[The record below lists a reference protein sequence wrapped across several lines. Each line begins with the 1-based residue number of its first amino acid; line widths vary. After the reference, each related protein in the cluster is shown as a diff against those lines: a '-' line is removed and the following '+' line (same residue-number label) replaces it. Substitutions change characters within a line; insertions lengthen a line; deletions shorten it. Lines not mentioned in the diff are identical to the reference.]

1 MKVVQK
7 EDKSDMN
14 HADLSEIS
22 NNLHYIMWE
31 WFV

>member
-1 MKVVQK
+1 MVQK
-7 EDKSDMN
+7 DDTPDMN
-14 HADLSEIS
+14 HADLSETP